1 MNMNV
6 NISSKEFALMQ
17 RYIEEECGISIGN
30 DKAYLI
36 ESRLS
41 SMLGEFNCSSYEE
54 LYHLI
59 YTKKDRRV
67 SERVIDTNNHK

>member
-6 NISSKEFALMQ
+6 NISSRNLHLC
-17 RYIEEECGISIGN
+17 RDIEEEWISIGN

-41 SMLGEFNCSSYEE
+41 SMLGEFNCSSY
-54 LYHLI
+54 
-59 YTKKDRRV
+59 
-67 SERVIDTNNHK
+67 RVISSNIY